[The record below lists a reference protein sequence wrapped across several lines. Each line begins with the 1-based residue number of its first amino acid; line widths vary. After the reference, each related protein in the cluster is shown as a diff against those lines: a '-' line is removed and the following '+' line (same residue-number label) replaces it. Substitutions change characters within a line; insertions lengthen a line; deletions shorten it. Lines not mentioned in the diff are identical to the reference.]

1 MRTRE
6 FGAGSRYSVRLAEGC
21 RICKQGAKMVLL
33 VTGKCNTGCFYC
45 PISARKRGR
54 DLIFANEL
62 KASNMEEVL
71 QEARMIGARGT
82 GITGGDP
89 VFVLERTLTHI
100 RALKEAFGPRH
111 HIHLYTSNIDR
122 DAYLQLVE
130 AGLDELRIHPAPA
143 TWAQPARAG
152 LAEAV
157 KDLGIPTGIEVPAI
171 PGRGGELR
179 TLLEYCAASGFDFA
193 NLNELEFS
201 ETNAVRMRNQGF
213 RVKGDLS
220 AAAAGSEEMA
230 LDLVETVRGIPVHY
244 CSSSFKDSVQLR
256 RRLQRRARRIALPS
270 DLITD
275 DGTLLKG
282 VIEKD
287 IVLAQELLREEG
299 VPRRLV
305 RLDPEK
311 HRLEVAPWVLEELAS
326 SLPMPS
332 FIVEEYPTA
341 DRLEVE
347 RRRL

>member
-1 MRTRE
+1 MRTKD

-33 VTGKCNTGCFYC
+33 ITGKCNTGCFYC
-45 PISARKRGR
+45 PISQRKRGR
-54 DLIFANEL
+54 DVIFANEL
-62 KASNMEEVL
+62 KASNMEDVL

-89 VFVLERTLTHI
+89 LFVLDRTLTHI
-100 RALKEAFGPRH
+100 RALKEAFGPKH
-111 HIHLYTSNIDR
+111 HIHLYTSNINR
-122 DAYLQLVE
+122 AAYLQLVE
-130 AGLDELRIHPAPA
+130 AGLDELRVHPAPA
-143 TWAQPARAG
+143 TWAHPEKTG

-157 KDLGIPTGIEVPAI
+157 EGLGIPAGIEVPAI
-171 PGRGGELR
+171 PDRGEELR
-179 TLLEYCAASGFDFA
+179 TLLNYCALSGLDFA

-201 ETNAVRMRNQGF
+201 ETNAVRMRNQGYH
-213 RVKGDLS
+213 VKGDLS

-230 LDLVETVRGIPVHY
+230 IELVETVRGIPVHY

-256 RRLQRRARRIALPS
+256 RRLIRRARRIARPS
-270 DLITD
+270 DLITE

-287 IVLAQELLREEG
+287 LTLARRMLDEEG

-305 RLDPEK
+305 RVDEEK

-347 RRRL
+347 RRQL